1 MNIDDRI
8 HREIRKRAFKRM
20 DILERQ
26 TACAEYTQYT
36 IDALEHVTGLSRL
49 ELENIAREVS
59 ASFAADNDDF
69 FSIKDQLIIS
79 GSTFLPVLIVIW
91 LMMLWIR

>member
-1 MNIDDRI
+1 MNIDDQI
-8 HREIRKRAFKRM
+8 QREIRKRAFKRM

-26 TACAEYTQYT
+26 TASAECTQYT

-49 ELENIAREVS
+49 ELESIAREVS
-59 ASFAADNDDF
+59 ASFAADNDGF

-79 GSTFLPVLIVIW
+79 GSTLLPVLIIIW
-91 LMMLWIR
+91 LILLWVR